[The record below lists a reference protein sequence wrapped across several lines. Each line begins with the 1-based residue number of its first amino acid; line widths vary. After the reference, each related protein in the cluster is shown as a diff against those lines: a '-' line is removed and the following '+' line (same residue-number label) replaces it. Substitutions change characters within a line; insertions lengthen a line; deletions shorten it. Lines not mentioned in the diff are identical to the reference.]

1 MVENG
6 CPQPRKKDGGRCQGK
21 PGPDGYCMSH
31 SPSLEQKR
39 QGARRKGGY
48 GKARTARAKKFLL
61 DEFQTWSALIDR
73 AAAETYKGDLP
84 PNVASALASLA
95 GAKVKFYE
103 TSLRLWEASEAQERI
118 KALEE
123 KLNDLNLKGSSNGAY
138 RGAVH
143 R

>member
-1 MVENG
+1 MVENI
-6 CPQPRKKDGGRCQGK
+6 CRVVRRDGQQCRGA
-21 PGPDGYCMSH
+21 PGPSGVCWAHD
-31 SPSLEQKR
+31 PATAEAR
-39 QGARRKGGY
+39 QEARRKGGY

-73 AAAETYKGDLP
+73 AAAETYKGNLP